1 MDPRL
6 RFVRALLW
14 VVLVAA
20 LVTAP
25 VFLFAE
31 SFDREHVVRVVLS
44 NGVAAGLCGGLLLHS
59 RRGNAVAVGRVLVF
73 GLLALVASLS
83 WTNGE
88 DVRINVINFVLVSV
102 LASVLTDRRAL
113 LGVAVVSAAVM
124 VSIAWRQAIPPA
136 GEELLE
142 ARLEALAQFLPTY
155 AVIVLVLWLREG
167 ARANRVASKSGA
179 AVDVS
184 LR

>member
-1 MDPRL
+1 MDPRHRL
-6 RFVRALLW
+6 TRALLR
-14 VVLVAA
+14 VVLAA
-20 LVTAP
+20 AVLTAP

-31 SFDREHVVRVVLS
+31 SFDREHVVRVLLS
-44 NGVAAGLCGGLLLHS
+44 NGLAALLCAGLLVYL
-59 RRGNAVAVGRVLVF
+59 RRGHVVEVGRILVF

-102 LASVLTDRRAL
+102 LASVLTDRRVL
-113 LGVAVVSAAVM
+113 LGVAAVSGTVM
-124 VSIAWRQAIPPA
+124 VAIAWRQAVPPA
-136 GEELLE
+136 GEELFE

-167 ARANRVASKSGA
+167 ARARRVESESGA
-179 AVDVS
+179 AADVS